1 MDSIQV
7 YVPPLKV
14 PRGGTTALAH
24 CVEFSPAVKDA
35 SVLKDERIPGVELR
49 VYAHFR
55 GLGNLSKHCHRPVKF
70 MDNAWGQIELR
81 APNPVVVIYLDG
93 HTFPRPAARTL
104 LEQERR
110 RLELLDDTPLCAK
123 VKLSVRHVLEHG
135 WALCQN
141 LVIPRR
147 YLLQSMGDC
156 QAVDEQRSP
165 RPRAPHRLLNAV
177 QDLDPGRELVIRQI
191 GVKRQGRICVRL
203 VDRLGVKLDLE

>member
-55 GLGNLSKHCHRPVKF
+55 GVGNLSKQRHGPVKL

-93 HTFPRPAARTL
+93 KTFPRLAVRRL
-104 LEQERR
+104 LQQERG
-110 RLELLDDTPLCAK
+110 RLELLDDAPFSSH
-123 VKLSVRHVLEHG
+123 VKFSMRHIFTH
-135 WALCQN
+135 
-141 LVIPRR
+141 
-147 YLLQSMGDC
+147 S
-156 QAVDEQRSP
+156 
-165 RPRAPHRLLNAV
+165 
-177 QDLDPGRELVIRQI
+177 
-191 GVKRQGRICVRL
+191 RIC
-203 VDRLGVKLDLE
+203 D